1 MIKFIAFS
9 DMRCR
14 YTDSEQSHIASSDTK
29 KINALCDVASHGYR
43 FIASI
48 GDTLDGNATAENSSA
63 LLNDILNAYDRATAI
78 HSIMGERDSV
88 ITKREFMKLCDYAM
102 RYRAFDVSDYRCIF
116 LDTCIGD
123 VSEPYTTTDS
133 DHGFIVDDEQLS
145 WLSRLLGKTHRPAII
160 FSHAPLAVSDK
171 ADEKHLVKNS
181 EKLRELIENS
191 KKVSLVVSGHMDKPD
206 CVISNGVPYITLAP
220 MYKSENATFAKISV
234 SSNGIEVEGS
244 GEQDSFSIENIN
256 EKEEQ
261 CISTRIKSFFK
272 KYK

>member
-14 YTDSEQSHIASSDTK
+14 YADGEQSHIAASDAK
-29 KINALCDVASHGYR
+29 KIDALCDVAAHGYR
-43 FIASI
+43 FIASL
-48 GDTLDGNATAENSSA
+48 GDTVDGSATTENSSA
-63 LLNDILNAYDRATAI
+63 LLNDILNAYDSAASV

-123 VSEPYTTTDS
+123 TSEPYTTTDS
-133 DHGFIVDDEQLS
+133 NRGFIVDDEQLA
-145 WLSRLLGKTHRPAII
+145 WLSRLLEKTHRPAII

-171 ADEKHLVKNS
+171 ADEKFLVKNS
-181 EKLRELIENS
+181 GKLRELIEKS
-191 KKVSLVVSGHMDKPD
+191 KKVALVVSGHMDKPD
-206 CVISNGVPYITLAP
+206 RVISHGVPYITLAP
-220 MYKSENATFAKISV
+220 MYKSAEATFAKISV
-234 SSNGIEVEGS
+234 SSSGIEVEGF
-244 GEQDSFSIENIN
+244 GEQETFSIENIN
-256 EKEEQ
+256 EKKEK
-261 CISTRIKSFFK
+261 CITTRIKSFFT

>member
-9 DMRCR
+9 DMRCP
-14 YTDSEQSHIASSDTK
+14 YTEGEQSHIVASDAK
-29 KINALCDVASHGYR
+29 KIDALCDVAAHGYR
-43 FIASI
+43 FIADL
-48 GDTLDGNATAENSSA
+48 GDTVDGNSTTEKSSV
-63 LLNDILNAYDRATAI
+63 LLNDILNAYDRATSI

-123 VSEPYTTTDS
+123 TSEPYNTTDS
-133 DHGFIVDDEQLS
+133 SRGFVVDDEQLA

-171 ADEKHLVKNS
+171 ADEKYLVKNS
-181 EKLRELIENS
+181 EKLRELIEKS
-191 KKVSLVVSGHMDKPD
+191 KKVALVISGHMDKSD
-206 CVISNGVPYITLAP
+206 RVISHGVPYITLSP
-220 MYKSENATFAKISV
+220 MYKAEDATFAKISV
-234 SSNGIEVEGS
+234 SSKGIEVEGY
-244 GEQDSFSIENIN
+244 GEQESFSIENIN
-256 EKEEQ
+256 EKKEQ
-261 CISTRIKSFFK
+261 CITTRIKSFFK